1 MIPRFFKS
9 FKFSTIFSKNS
20 VSLCLK
26 KCVFDHFVK
35 LVPLIDEN
43 DCHWCQYCF
52 LHQTS
57 YGVLTQRWSMI
68 YKYTS
73 TMPLY
78 VEFTTHTWSRRDR
91 IVVCSLSFLYP
102 SYSTR
107 LDSTL
112 CHLNTKGI
120 FFKNNSLMCTTN
132 VSCLYACDITA
143 MVLRNAVR
151 FAGSLNTCSSGFY
164 RSFNVVVVWNNAR
177 SHRQFHTHIENSL
190 RQQ

>member
-52 LHQTS
+52 HHQTS
-57 YGVLTQRWSMI
+57 YRVLSQRWSMI
-68 YKYTS
+68 YKDMDTI
-73 TMPLY
+73 PLY
-78 VEFTTHTWSRRDR
+78 VEFTTHTWPLRDR
-91 IVVCSLSFLYP
+91 IVVCSLSFPYP

-107 LDSTL
+107 LYSMPSQYQR
-112 CHLNTKGI
+112 N
-120 FFKNNSLMCTTN
+120 FFKRTIRLC
-132 VSCLYACDITA
+132 A
-143 MVLRNAVR
+143 
-151 FAGSLNTCSSGFY
+151 
-164 RSFNVVVVWNNAR
+164 
-177 SHRQFHTHIENSL
+177 
-190 RQQ
+190 QQRVCMRAI